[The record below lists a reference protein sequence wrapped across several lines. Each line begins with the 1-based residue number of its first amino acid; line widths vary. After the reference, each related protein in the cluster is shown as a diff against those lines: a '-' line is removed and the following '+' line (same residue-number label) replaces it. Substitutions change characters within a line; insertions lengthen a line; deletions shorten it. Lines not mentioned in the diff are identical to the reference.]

1 MSLMLQ
7 LWQHYFLKST
17 HKLEVPAVCI
27 SGSLRVAKPRHSGAP
42 RSIGAQF
49 KVGRTAF
56 SRTSGQRAD
65 EGGGGEFRV
74 LVLIIV
80 GVGKERV
87 GALPVVDPPWQ
98 PNILP
103 AAGWERMVA
112 ACLPSGPLE
121 LTESSLACLR
131 HQQQR
136 FWFLWVIVLIIVGV
150 VGVARPAPSP
160 AWKSLISSFHHL
172 RCWS

>member
-112 ACLPSGPLE
+112 GMLASPTTKILVFVGDCVDKCGCRGCFGCCQTGALTSMEE
-121 LTESSLACLR
+121 LD
-131 HQQQR
+131 
-136 FWFLWVIVLIIVGV
+136 
-150 VGVARPAPSP
+150 
-160 AWKSLISSFHHL
+160 
-172 RCWS
+172 

>member
-87 GALPVVDPPWQ
+87 GEETRGGALPLVGAAEGLTLLGSQLGEDGSCLLALGPIGAHRKQLGMLASPTTKILVFVGDCVDNCGCRGCCQ
-98 PNILP
+98 TGALTSM
-103 AAGWERMVA
+103 E
-112 ACLPSGPLE
+112 E
-121 LTESSLACLR
+121 LD
-131 HQQQR
+131 
-136 FWFLWVIVLIIVGV
+136 
-150 VGVARPAPSP
+150 
-160 AWKSLISSFHHL
+160 
-172 RCWS
+172 

>member
-1 MSLMLQ
+1 MLQ

-112 ACLPSGPLE
+112 GMLASPTTKILVFVGDCVDKCGCRGCFGCCQTGALTSMEE
-121 LTESSLACLR
+121 LD
-131 HQQQR
+131 
-136 FWFLWVIVLIIVGV
+136 
-150 VGVARPAPSP
+150 
-160 AWKSLISSFHHL
+160 
-172 RCWS
+172 

>member
-1 MSLMLQ
+1 MLQ

-87 GALPVVDPPWQ
+87 GEETRGGALPVVGAAEGLTLLGSQTLLWQ
-98 PNILP
+98 P
-103 AAGWERMVA
+103 AGRGW
-112 ACLPSGPLE
+112 
-121 LTESSLACLR
+121 
-131 HQQQR
+131 
-136 FWFLWVIVLIIVGV
+136 
-150 VGVARPAPSP
+150 
-160 AWKSLISSFHHL
+160 
-172 RCWS
+172 

>member
-112 ACLPSGPLE
+112 GMLASPTTKILVFVGDCVDKCGCRGCCGCFGCCQTGA
-121 LTESSLACLR
+121 LTSMEER
-131 HQQQR
+131 D
-136 FWFLWVIVLIIVGV
+136 
-150 VGVARPAPSP
+150 
-160 AWKSLISSFHHL
+160 
-172 RCWS
+172 

>member
-1 MSLMLQ
+1 M
-7 LWQHYFLKST
+7 QHYFLKST

-112 ACLPSGPLE
+112 GMLASPTTKILVFVGDCVDKCGCRGCFGCFGCYQTGA
-121 LTESSLACLR
+121 LTSMEER
-131 HQQQR
+131 D
-136 FWFLWVIVLIIVGV
+136 
-150 VGVARPAPSP
+150 
-160 AWKSLISSFHHL
+160 
-172 RCWS
+172 